1 MNKCRFIFC
10 LHNHQ
15 PVGNFD
21 HVFEWGFSDCYDR
34 ALRVLGEYPEF
45 RFAVHHSG
53 PLLEWIEKRHPE
65 YIETLARMRERGQV
79 EIIGGGFYEPIFSV
93 IAESDI
99 RGQIAMMQ
107 EYCEGRFGA
116 RPTGFW
122 TAERVWDPE
131 IPRLVAGLGLE
142 YTILDDNHFRYA
154 GIEEDELY
162 GYYLTERLDRRLAV
176 FPIDRFLRYSIPFRL
191 PAETIDYFKSVADRR
206 GECAFMYGDDGEKF
220 GMWPGTFKWVFE
232 EKWLVNFVEAVLR
245 EDWIETTL
253 PSEYVRGNP
262 PLGRVYLTQGS
273 YFELSEWAL
282 PSRVA
287 SRLVELHR
295 EIKEQNRE
303 KDFYPFLKGGVW
315 NNFLIKYPESNS
327 LNKRTLLLS
336 RELDA
341 LESEKGLR
349 LDEARRELYKS
360 ECNCAY
366 WHGLFGGVY
375 LSSLRHALHANLLSA
390 EGRYMEARAIKGL
403 ELVDADIWN
412 EGTNQV
418 LVRGARMA
426 ATVAPSHGGAVAE
439 LGLYSRGFDIFAV
452 IPRRYEAYHETLRRY
467 NEDKARGEEVRSI
480 HDMVVVKEK
489 GLKDRLVYDS
499 CRRYSFKDLVLLG
512 LPSAED
518 LMNGRADVVELGNLP
533 YSSTVEKNKKEVHIR
548 LERRHVFDQDYV
560 EVIKRFSF
568 KAAAD
573 GLGATYAVRA
583 PAGKIFGVELNINLL
598 AAHDEDR
605 YYEIPGL
612 AREDSYLDGA
622 GVSRGL
628 SSFALLD
635 RYAEMRIQIESSRC
649 FDLLRY
655 PIYTVSQSD
664 RGFEKNYQGS
674 SLVLGY
680 AMEEESLEFEIKLSI
695 G

>member
-21 HVFEWGFSDCYDR
+21 HVFEWGFRECYDMT
-34 ALRVLGEYPEF
+34 LRVLGEYPEF

-53 PLLEWIEKRHPE
+53 PLLEWIEEHHPE
-65 YIETLARMRERGQV
+65 YIETLARMRGRGQV

-107 EYCEGRFGA
+107 NYCEGRFGA
-116 RPTGFW
+116 RPSGFW

-131 IPRLVAGLGLE
+131 IPRLVSGLGLE

-220 GMWPGTFKWVFE
+220 GMWPGTYKWVFE

-253 PSEYVRGNP
+253 PSEYVRDNP

-282 PSRVA
+282 PSKVA

-315 NNFLIKYPESNS
+315 NNFLIKYPESNA

-349 LDEARRELYKS
+349 LDEAKRELYKS

-375 LSSLRHALHANLLSA
+375 LSSLRHALHRNLLSA

-403 ELVDADIWN
+403 ELVDDDIWN

-418 LVRGARMA
+418 LVRGAGMA
-426 ATVAPSHGGAVAE
+426 ATVAPSHGGAIAE
-439 LGLYSRGFDIFAV
+439 FGLYSRGFDIFAV
-452 IPRRYEAYHETLRRY
+452 IPRRYEAYHETLRQY
-467 NEDKARGEEVRSI
+467 NEDETHGEEVRSI

-499 CRRYSFKDLVLLG
+499 CRRYSFKDLVLRG

-518 LMNGRADVVELGNLP
+518 LMNGRADVIEMGNLP
-533 YSSTVEKNKKEVHIR
+533 YASTVEEKKKEVRIR
-548 LERRHVFDQDYV
+548 LERRHVFDGEKV
-560 EVIKRFSF
+560 EVSKRFSF
-568 KAAAD
+568 GAAAAA
-573 GLGATYAVRA
+573 LGASYAVRA
-583 PAGKIFGVELNINLL
+583 PAGTIFGVELNINLL
-598 AAHDEDR
+598 AAHDEER

-612 AREDSYLDGA
+612 AREDSYLDGT
-622 GVSRGL
+622 GISRGL

-635 RYAEMRIQIESSRC
+635 RYTGMRIQIESSRS